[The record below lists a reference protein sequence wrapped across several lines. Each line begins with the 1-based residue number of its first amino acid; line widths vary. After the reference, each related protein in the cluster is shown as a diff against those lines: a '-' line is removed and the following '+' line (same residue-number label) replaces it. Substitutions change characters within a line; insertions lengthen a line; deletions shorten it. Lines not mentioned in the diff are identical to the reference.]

1 MQPSSPRATVA
12 TAATAA
18 TSATAD
24 SALQRDETPASSAPS
39 SAPQRSVARTQ
50 RWPAR
55 SGPAQSTSTLPQ
67 EVTAASHPMSRRN
80 YRVATAAIQE
90 FVDLVDLCVRVM
102 IPGALV
108 HARPRMGKTHAI
120 EYICLHLARHRPDL
134 LVLRLSCEHHRSA
147 HEGPFFSALLAAVG
161 VRDPQPVSNAQ
172 KRFALMRRLHEQLLM
187 RRGHVVVLLCDEA
200 QRLSKH
206 ALEWLRDVHDQ
217 LAQQGYRMITFLV
230 GQPQLLAHKAQYQL
244 SGDEQIVARFM
255 IEQLHFRGVTD
266 AADAATC
273 LASYDLS
280 RFPEETGPTFVEFF
294 FPVAW
299 GAGLRL
305 VQSASAL
312 WNAFVQAH
320 AAAQL
325 HGSVEI
331 QMDYFTRAVESVL
344 TQGPKWDSLG
354 LVLGAAHWE
363 RAVRESGYIAAQQTV
378 RANP

>member
-1 MQPSSPRATVA
+1 M
-12 TAATAA
+12 
-18 TSATAD
+18 
-24 SALQRDETPASSAPS
+24 
-39 SAPQRSVARTQ
+39 
-50 RWPAR
+50 
-55 SGPAQSTSTLPQ
+55 
-67 EVTAASHPMSRRN
+67 ASHPMSRRN

-90 FVDLVDLCVRVM
+90 FVDLMDLCVRVM

-120 EYICLHLARHRPDL
+120 EYICMHLARHRPDL

-147 HEGPFFSALLAAVG
+147 YEGPFFSALLAAVG

-172 KRFALMRRLHEQLLM
+172 KRFVLMRRLHEQLLM

-230 GQPQLLAHKAQYQL
+230 GQPQLLEHKAQYQL

-280 RFPEETGPTFVEFF
+280 RFPEGTGPTFVEFF
-294 FPVAW
+294 FPLAW
-299 GAGLRL
+299 TAGLRL
-305 VQSASAL
+305 EQSAPAL

-325 HGSVEI
+325 HGCVEI

-344 TQGPKWDSLG
+344 TQGPSWDSLG
-354 LVLGAAHWE
+354 LVLGPAHWD

-378 RANP
+378 RAGA

>member
-1 MQPSSPRATVA
+1 MQSTSPRP
-12 TAATAA
+12 
-18 TSATAD
+18 ATAD
-24 SALQRDETPASSAPS
+24 SVSAQDQPSADSPPSHGPSAAPS
-39 SAPQRSVARTQ
+39 SALQRPATRTQ
-50 RWPAR
+50 RRPAR
-55 SGPAQSTSTLPQ
+55 SLQTQPAPNTSAYD
-67 EVTAASHPMSRRN
+67 VTVASHPMSRRN

-90 FVDLVDLCVRVM
+90 FVDLVDHCVRVM

-108 HARPRMGKTHAI
+108 HARPRMGKTHAV
-120 EYICLHLARHRPDL
+120 EYICLHLARNRPDL

-147 HEGPFFSALLAAVG
+147 HEGPFFSGLLAAVG

-187 RRGHVVVLLCDEA
+187 RRGHVVLLLCDEA

-230 GQPQLLAHKAQYQL
+230 GQPQLLEHKAQYQL

-273 LASYDLS
+273 LSSYDHS
-280 RFPEETGPTFVEFF
+280 RYPEQSGPTFVEFF

-299 GAGLRL
+299 AAGLRL
-305 VQSASAL
+305 EQSAPAL

-320 AAAQL
+320 ACAQL
-325 HGSVEI
+325 HGPVEI

-344 TQGPKWDSLG
+344 TQGPTWDSLG
-354 LVLGAAHWE
+354 LVLGPAHWD

-378 RANP
+378 RATS

>member
-1 MQPSSPRATVA
+1 MQPTSPRP
-12 TAATAA
+12 
-18 TSATAD
+18 ATAD
-24 SALQRDETPASSAPS
+24 SASPQDEPSTDSAPTSTPGSAPS
-39 SAPQRSVARTQ
+39 SPPQRQGARTPRRPSRSLQ
-50 RWPAR
+50 SPPAPR
-55 SGPAQSTSTLPQ
+55 TSALD
-67 EVTAASHPMSRRN
+67 VTVASHPMSRRN

-120 EYICLHLARHRPDL
+120 EYICLHLARNRPDL

-172 KRFALMRRLHEQLLM
+172 KRFVLMRRLHEQLLI

-230 GQPQLLAHKAQYQL
+230 GQPQLLQHKAQYQL

-255 IEQLHFRGVTD
+255 IEQLHFRGIND

-280 RFPEETGPTFVEFF
+280 RYPEDSGPTFVEFF
-294 FPVAW
+294 FPVSWA
-299 GAGLRL
+299 AGLRL
-305 VQSASAL
+305 EQSAPAV

-325 HGSVEI
+325 HGPVEI

-354 LVLGAAHWE
+354 LVLGAAHWD

>member
-1 MQPSSPRATVA
+1 MHRSARHPARAP
-12 TAATAA
+12 AAPV
-18 TSATAD
+18 TSARELTA
-24 SALQRDETPASSAPS
+24 TN
-39 SAPQRSVARTQ
+39 
-50 RWPAR
+50 
-55 SGPAQSTSTLPQ
+55 
-67 EVTAASHPMSRRN
+67 HPLSRRN

-120 EYICLHLARHRPDL
+120 EYLCLHLGLHRPDL

-147 HEGPFFSALLAAVG
+147 YEGPFFSALLAAAG

-172 KRFALMRRLHEQLLM
+172 KRFALMRRLREQLLL

-206 ALEWLRDVHDQ
+206 GLEWLRDVHDQ

-230 GQPQLLAHKAQYQL
+230 GQPQLLEHKAQYQL

-273 LASYDLS
+273 LASYDCS
-280 RFPEETGPTFVEFF
+280 RYPEDTGPTFSEFF

-305 VQSASAL
+305 EHSATVL
-312 WNAFVQAH
+312 WNSFVQAH

-325 HGSVEI
+325 HGPVEI

-344 TQGPKWDSLG
+344 TQGPSWDCLG
-354 LVLGAAHWE
+354 LRLEEAHWE

-378 RANP
+378 RTGP

>member
-1 MQPSSPRATVA
+1 MQPTFPVPAT
-12 TAATAA
+12 TT
-18 TSATAD
+18 TTAD
-24 SALQRDETPASSAPS
+24 SDSPLDPPATESAPTTPAPTPPPPPGTRTPRRTTRSHQAQPTPNTSAHDVT
-39 SAPQRSVARTQ
+39 VAN
-50 RWPAR
+50 
-55 SGPAQSTSTLPQ
+55 
-67 EVTAASHPMSRRN
+67 HPMSRRN

-90 FVDLVDLCVRVM
+90 FVDLVDQCVRVM

-120 EYICLHLARHRPDL
+120 EYICLHLARQRPDL

-187 RRGHVVVLLCDEA
+187 RRGYVVVLLCDEA

-217 LAQQGYRMITFLV
+217 LAQQGYRLITFLV
-230 GQPQLLAHKAQYQL
+230 GQPELLEHKAQYQL
-244 SGDEQIVARFM
+244 AGDEQIVARFM

-273 LASYDLS
+273 LSSYDYS
-280 RFPEETGPTFVEFF
+280 RYPEDCGPTFVEFF

-299 GAGLRL
+299 AAGMRL
-305 VQSASAL
+305 QHSGQAL

-320 AAAQL
+320 ASAQL
-325 HGSVEI
+325 HGPVEI

-354 LVLGAAHWE
+354 LVLGAAHWD

-378 RANP
+378 RVTP